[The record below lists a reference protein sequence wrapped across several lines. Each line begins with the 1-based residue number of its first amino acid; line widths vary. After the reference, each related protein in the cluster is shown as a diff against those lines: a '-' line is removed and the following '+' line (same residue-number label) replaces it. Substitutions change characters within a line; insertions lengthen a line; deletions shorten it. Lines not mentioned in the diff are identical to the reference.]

1 MPLIVPIATEHR
13 ARWQELYRGYATFYE
28 RELTDAHAETVWRWL
43 QDPGHELEGRL
54 ALVDGRPVG
63 LAHFRRMPSP
73 LRGADIGFLDDLFV
87 DPKARAEGVGRALIE
102 AVAGIARER
111 GWSVV
116 RWLTADDN
124 YRARALYDRL
134 AVKTAWN
141 LYELAP

>member
-1 MPLIVPIATEHR
+1 MPEIVPIAAEHR
-13 ARWQELYRGYATFYE
+13 TRWQELYRGYATFYK
-28 RELTDAHAETVWRWL
+28 RELTVAHAETVWGWL
-43 QDPGHELEGRL
+43 QDPGHEMEGRL

-87 DPKARAEGVGRALIE
+87 DPEVRAGGVGRALIE
-102 AVAGIARER
+102 AVAEIARER

-124 YRARALYDRL
+124 YRARTLYDRL
-134 AVKTAWN
+134 AVKTTWN
-141 LYELAP
+141 LYELTP